1 MLRQRLLK
9 NSPPRMISRP
19 PLPCAVILRRCC
31 SPVARPR
38 FLAAPTSMPGDLCD
52 RCHVNLAR
60 CQRRARRRACP
71 ATAQSRR
78 LLARASAADRDPRR
92 LRAWGLRSLHRARE
106 RRDRSFLPDARGA
119 DPRRVRRNHRGI
131 IRQRRDR
138 RSAGRFSRA
147 QCVAMRVLH
156 AGNAD
161 GRAGSIE
168 TACRAGPGADTRAS
182 FRQLLPLHRLSGDC
196 RCGRDH
202 GAGAHGEHAMIV
214 ASANPEGL
222 SVLDRPNS
230 YIGKVVPRPNLERLM
245 QGRGLY
251 VSDMVL
257 PRMAHVVFLRS
268 PHAHARITGI
278 DAAAARRVPGVV
290 AIVTG
295 EALAAVITPWVGVL
309 SHLKGLKSAPQHAIA
324 IDHVRWQGEAV
335 AAVVATS
342 RAVAEDA
349 AEIVSVEYQELDAVT
364 DMRTA
369 LDPETPVIHSS
380 LGDNLAFERNLDA
393 GAVDAAFAESD
404 AVVEADFIFGRHT
417 GVTLEP
423 RSVVADWN
431 AAEARLTIYQ
441 GTQAPHMVQN
451 IAALHLGLTDSQV
464 RVVCKDV
471 GGSFGIKVHIY
482 ADEMATYA
490 LSKLLLRPV
499 KFVADRVES
508 FNTDIH
514 ARDHR
519 CKGRIGVKRDGTI
532 TAFEIDALTG
542 IGPYSMYPRT
552 SAIEANQVV
561 NLVGGPYVTKN
572 YRARARVVFQNKN
585 VMCQYRAVGHPIAVA
600 VTEGLVE
607 LAAAKIGMDPLEL
620 RRRNLIADDAHPS
633 SGPSGIKFEA
643 LSNHAAM
650 DKLVKMMDYNALR
663 AEQAALRSKNIHR
676 GIGIASFI
684 EVTNPSAAFYGVGGA
699 RISSQ
704 DGVAV
709 RLDAT
714 GSVICQTSITE
725 QGQGSESLT
734 AQIVGSVL
742 GVSMERVR
750 VILGDTDHTPYGG
763 GTRASRG
770 AGIGGEAALQAAKIL
785 RKNVLDVAAAI
796 LQSSPAELDI
806 VNDAI
811 VSAVDGS
818 SRIDLKELS
827 RIVYFRPDTLPPGIQ
842 PELMATRHFVP
853 REYPFAFTNGVQAS
867 WLEVDTDTGFVKLL
881 RHWVVED
888 CGTIIN
894 PQLVDEQ
901 IRGGVV
907 QGLGAALFE
916 KCIYDERGQLTN
928 ANMADY
934 LVPMSGEMPDIDV
947 GHVVSP
953 TLETELGAKGAGE
966 AGTAGA
972 AAAVANAVNDALK
985 PFGAIIS

>member
-1 MLRQRLLK
+1 M
-9 NSPPRMISRP
+9 
-19 PLPCAVILRRCC
+19 
-31 SPVARPR
+31 
-38 FLAAPTSMPGDLCD
+38 
-52 RCHVNLAR
+52 
-60 CQRRARRRACP
+60 
-71 ATAQSRR
+71 TA
-78 LLARASAADRDPRR
+78 ASAK
-92 LRAWGLRSLHRARE
+92 
-106 RRDRSFLPDARGA
+106 PD
-119 DPRRVRRNHRGI
+119 
-131 IRQRRDR
+131 
-138 RSAGRFSRA
+138 
-147 QCVAMRVLH
+147 
-156 AGNAD
+156 
-161 GRAGSIE
+161 
-168 TACRAGPGADTRAS
+168 
-182 FRQLLPLHRLSGDC
+182 
-196 RCGRDH
+196 
-202 GAGAHGEHAMIV
+202 
-214 ASANPEGL
+214 GL

-230 YIGKVVPRPNLERLM
+230 YIGKTVPRPNLERLL

-251 VSDMVL
+251 VSDIEL

-268 PHAHARITGI
+268 PHAHAKIVRI
-278 DAAAARRVPGVV
+278 DAGAARRVPGVIAV
-290 AIVTG
+290 VTG
-295 EALAAVITPWVGVL
+295 RELSAVITPWVGVL
-309 SHLKGLKSAPQHAIA
+309 SHMKGLKSAPQHAIA
-324 IDHVRWQGEAV
+324 IDHACWQGEAV
-335 AAVVATS
+335 AAIVATS

-349 AEIVSVEYQELDAVT
+349 AEIVEVDYEELDAVT

-369 LDPETPVIHSS
+369 LDPETPVIHAA

-393 GAVDAAFAESD
+393 GAVDQAFADSD
-404 AVVEADFIFGRHT
+404 EVVEADFVFGRHT

-423 RSVVADWN
+423 RAVVADWN
-431 AAEARLTIYQ
+431 VAEARLTIYQ

-451 IAALHLGLTDSQV
+451 IAALHLGLREAQV

-490 LSKLLLRPV
+490 LSKLLRRPI
-499 KFVADRVES
+499 KYVADRVES

-532 TAFEIDALTG
+532 MAFEIDDLTG

-552 SAIEANQVV
+552 SAIEANQIV
-561 NLVGGPYVTKN
+561 NLVGGPYATKN

-585 VMCQYRAVGHPIAVA
+585 VMCQYRGVGHPVA
-600 VTEGLVE
+600 CSVTEGLVDM
-607 LAAAKIGMDPLEL
+607 AALRIGMDPVEI
-620 RRRNLIADDAHPS
+620 RRRNLVADDAYPCAS
-633 SGPSGIKFEA
+633 PSGLKFEL
-643 LSNHAAM
+643 LSHHAAM
-650 DKLVKMMDYNALR
+650 TKLMKMMDYDALR
-663 AEQAALRSKNIHR
+663 AEQAALRKKGVHR

-684 EVTNPSAAFYGVGGA
+684 EITNPSAAFYGVGGA

-750 VILGDTDHTPYGG
+750 VILGDTDNTPYGG
-763 GTRASRG
+763 GTWASRG
-770 AGIGGEAALQAAKIL
+770 AGIGGEAALQAAKVL
-785 RKNVLDVAAAI
+785 RGNILDVAAAI
-796 LQSSPAELDI
+796 LQSAPAELDI
-806 VNDAI
+806 VNNAI
-811 VSAVDGS
+811 VNASDGA
-818 SRIDLKELS
+818 SRIELNELA
-827 RIVYFRPDTLPPGIQ
+827 RIVYFRPDTLPPGMQ
-842 PELMATRHFVP
+842 AELMATRHFVP
-853 REYPFAFTNGVQAS
+853 RDYPFAFTNGVQAS

-916 KCIYDERGQLTN
+916 KCVYDERGQLTN

-953 TLETELGAKGAGE
+953 TAETELGAKGAGE

-972 AAAVANAVNDALK
+972 AAAVANAVNDALR
-985 PFGAIIS
+985 PFGAMITEIPLTPQLILSALGRI

>member
-1 MLRQRLLK
+1 MT
-9 NSPPRMISRP
+9 RP
-19 PLPCAVILRRCC
+19 
-31 SPVARPR
+31 
-38 FLAAPTSMPGDLCD
+38 
-52 RCHVNLAR
+52 
-60 CQRRARRRACP
+60 
-71 ATAQSRR
+71 
-78 LLARASAADRDPRR
+78 AAD
-92 LRAWGLRSLHRARE
+92 S
-106 RRDRSFLPDARGA
+106 
-119 DPRRVRRNHRGI
+119 
-131 IRQRRDR
+131 
-138 RSAGRFSRA
+138 
-147 QCVAMRVLH
+147 
-156 AGNAD
+156 
-161 GRAGSIE
+161 
-168 TACRAGPGADTRAS
+168 
-182 FRQLLPLHRLSGDC
+182 
-196 RCGRDH
+196 
-202 GAGAHGEHAMIV
+202 
-214 ASANPEGL
+214 L

-230 YIGKVVPRPNLERLM
+230 CIGKTVPRPNLDRLL
-245 QGRGLY
+245 QGRGQY
-251 VSDMVL
+251 VSDLEL

-268 PHAHARITGI
+268 PHAHARIVAIDTG
-278 DAAAARRVPGVV
+278 AAKRLPGVISV
-290 AIVTG
+290 ATG
-295 EALAAVITPWVGVL
+295 RDLEAVITPWVGVL
-309 SHLKGLKSAPQHAIA
+309 SHLKGLKSAPQRAIA
-324 IDHVRWQGEAV
+324 LERVCWQGEAV
-335 AAVVATS
+335 AAIVATS
-342 RAVAEDA
+342 RAAAEDA
-349 AEIVSVEYQELDAVT
+349 MEHVAVDYEELEAVT

-369 LDPETPVIHSS
+369 LDPSTPVIHAS
-380 LGDNLAFERNLDA
+380 LGDNLAFERTYHA
-393 GAVDAAFAESD
+393 GDVDRAFTESD
-404 AVVEADFIFGRHT
+404 AVIESEFVFGRHT

-423 RSVVADWN
+423 RAVVADWN

-451 IAALHLGLTDSQV
+451 VAALHLGLKESQV

-490 LSKLLLRPV
+490 LSKLLRRPI

-519 CKGRIGVKRDGTI
+519 CKGRIGVRQDGTI
-532 TAFEIDALTG
+532 TAFEIDDLTG

-561 NLVGGPYVTKN
+561 NLVGGPYVAQN

-585 VMCQYRAVGHPIAVA
+585 VMCQYRAVGHPIACS
-600 VTEGLVE
+600 VTEGLVD
-607 LAAAKIGMDPLEL
+607 LAAARIGMDPVEI
-620 RRRNLIADDAHPS
+620 RRRNLIADDAYPCAS
-633 SGPSGIKFEA
+633 PSGMKFEQ
-643 LSNHAAM
+643 LSHHASLA
-650 DKLVKMMDYNALR
+650 KLLQMMDYDALR
-663 AEQAALRSKNIHR
+663 AEQTALRPRRIHR

-699 RISSQ
+699 KISSQ

-709 RLDAT
+709 RLDAQ

-750 VILGDTDHTPYGG
+750 VTLGDTDNTPYGG
-763 GTRASRG
+763 GTWASRG
-770 AGIGGEAALQAAKIL
+770 AGIGGEAALQAAKAL
-785 RKNVLDVAAAI
+785 RRNILDVAAAI
-796 LQSSPAELDI
+796 LQSTPAELDI
-806 VNDAI
+806 VSNDI
-811 VSAVDGS
+811 VSASDGTP
-818 SRIDLKELS
+818 RIELNELA

-853 REYPFAFTNGVQAS
+853 RQYPFAFTNGVQAS
-867 WLEVDTDTGFVKLL
+867 WLEVDTETGFIKLL

-934 LVPMSGEMPDIDV
+934 LVPMSGEMPDIEI

-972 AAAVANAVNDALK
+972 AAAVANAVNDALR
-985 PFGAIIS
+985 PFGTIITEIPLTPQVILTALGRI